1 MEYKKDIKSK
11 EKKCTSCDKVV
22 PQYFKTC
29 TINNEKMKLCQGC
42 AKKVVK
48 EKTTA
53 TKQKQK
59 DNRLK
64 KQNEKKYSAES
75 LKKKMQLFV
84 RLYGADEC
92 CSCKKNFEQHDL
104 TINGGHFQ
112 VRSKQSTA
120 FLVTN
125 ISKQCARCNANGGE
139 QYGHSFHLDEYWENG
154 MAKKMLELSKKV
166 YQSTLAERKE
176 MYDYADYLINNYP
189 SNEMSSS
196 EKKSVMLMMHNWQCN
211 QDWYKNMK

>member
-1 MEYKKDIKSK
+1 MEHKKEIKSK

-29 TINNEKMKLCQGC
+29 TINNEKMKI
-42 AKKVVK
+42 VK
-48 EKTTA
+48 EKTAA

-64 KQNEKKYSAES
+64 KQQEKKYSAEG

-92 CSCKKNFEQHDL
+92 CSCKKNFEQHGL

-139 QYGHSFHLDEYWENG
+139 QYGHSFHLDEYWEQG
-154 MAKKMLELSKKV
+154 TAKKMLELSKKV
-166 YQSTLAERKE
+166 YQSSFAERKE
-176 MYDYADYLINNYP
+176 MYDYADYLIDIYPANN
-189 SNEMSSS
+189 MSAS
-196 EKKSVMLMMHNWQCN
+196 EKKSVMLMMHQWQSN
-211 QDWYKNMK
+211 QEWYKNIK